1 MRNLFFL
8 LVIALFASCRKDATV
23 FENNDIPPYGEIATI
38 RVQNYINRIF
48 IDLLGREPV
57 DAEMSAETVSLENSG
72 LSSESRRLLVRKLMT
87 SESFVE
93 GDSTYR
99 RAYYQKVYEDSKAR
113 LLDGASDAEISSRL
127 GILQFAATL
136 DSLNGDFT
144 SYERNKREI
153 RKLQKLLL
161 SRHELMT
168 GQINFREM
176 YKRMLD
182 NAVYDEINMNSFNF
196 VNATFD
202 DLFFR
207 FPTEAEFEQAYTIIE
222 YNLPGVV
229 FGEVAQNEG
238 EYLDLLLL
246 SQEYEEG
253 MQRWAYL
260 SLLSRE
266 PTSQEVSNLS
276 GVFGESGN
284 LEKLQE
290 EILITDEYAGFD

>member
-1 MRNLFFL
+1 MRILAFTLIVLF
-8 LVIALFASCRKDATV
+8 LVSCRKEATV
-23 FENNDIPPYGEIATI
+23 FENNTIPPYGEIATI
-38 RVQNYINRIF
+38 RVQNYVNRVF
-48 IDLLGREPV
+48 IDVLGREPI
-57 DAEMSAETVSLENSG
+57 DTEMAAETAALESSD
-72 LSSESRRLLVRKLMT
+72 LSFDSRRTLVRKLMT
-87 SESFVE
+87 SEVFIE

-113 LLDGASDAEISSRL
+113 LIDGASDAEIGSRL
-127 GILQFAATL
+127 GILQFAALL

-153 RKLQKLLL
+153 RKLQDLLL

-168 GQINFREM
+168 NQIDLREM
-176 YKRMLD
+176 YKRMID
-182 NAVYDEINMNSFNF
+182 NAIYDEINMNSFNY

-207 FPTEAEFEQAYTIIE
+207 FPTEAEFVQAFNIME
-222 YNLPGVV
+222 YNQPGVL

-238 EYLDLLLL
+238 QYLNVLLHT
-246 SQEYEEG
+246 QEYEEG
-253 MQRWAYL
+253 MQRWAFL

-266 PTSQEVSNLS
+266 PTSQEVWNLS
-276 GVFGESGN
+276 GVFGEAGN

>member
-1 MRNLFFL
+1 MRILAFTLIVLF
-8 LVIALFASCRKDATV
+8 LVSCRKEATV
-23 FENNDIPPYGEIATI
+23 FENNTIPPYGEIATI
-38 RVQNYINRIF
+38 RVQNYVNRVF
-48 IDLLGREPV
+48 IDVLGREPI
-57 DAEMSAETVSLENSG
+57 DTEMAAETAALESSD
-72 LSSESRRLLVRKLMT
+72 LSFDSRRTLVRKLMT
-87 SESFVE
+87 SEVFIE

-113 LLDGASDAEISSRL
+113 LIDGASDAEIGSRL
-127 GILQFAATL
+127 GILQFAALL

-153 RKLQKLLL
+153 RKLQDLLL

-168 GQINFREM
+168 NQIDLREM
-176 YKRMLD
+176 YKRMID
-182 NAVYDEINMNSFNF
+182 NAIYDEINMNSFNY

-207 FPTEAEFEQAYTIIE
+207 FPTEAEFVQAFNIME
-222 YNLPGVV
+222 YNQPGVL

-238 EYLDLLLL
+238 QYLNVLLHI
-246 SQEYEEG
+246 QEYEEG
-253 MQRWAYL
+253 MQRWAFL

-266 PTSQEVSNLS
+266 PTSQEVWNLS
-276 GVFGESGN
+276 GVFGEAGN